1 MTDERDDDWVRY
13 KELVLSEIDRLH
25 GDIESTEK
33 KLLEGI
39 EKLADNQMKMSHDI
53 VKLKTQATMW
63 GLGAGGVISGIIALF
78 NDFFLLRS

>member
-63 GLGAGGVISGIIALF
+63 GLGAGGVISGVIALF

>member
-25 GDIESTEK
+25 SDIESTEQ

-63 GLGAGGVISGIIALF
+63 GLGAGGVISGVIALF